1 MNYIKLAL
9 DNAERILRIFK
20 SNEHNLDTIQAMTA
34 EIVQAFRFGNKVII
48 CGNGGS
54 ATDAMHFA
62 EEFTGKF
69 RNERIALPVIS
80 LSDPSHITCV
90 GNDYGFD
97 KIFSRGV
104 EAFGKKE
111 DIFIGLSTS
120 GNSKNIINAVDIA
133 EERGLKILLFLGK
146 DGGKLA
152 DRGDLRFIIPEK
164 TSDRIQEIHMM
175 ILHIIIEMVEREMFP
190 ENY

>member
-120 GNSKNIINAVDIA
+120 GNSKNIINSI
-133 EERGLKILLFLGK
+133 
-146 DGGKLA
+146 
-152 DRGDLRFIIPEK
+152 
-164 TSDRIQEIHMM
+164 
-175 ILHIIIEMVEREMFP
+175 
-190 ENY
+190 

>member
-1 MNYIKLAL
+1 MKKLQI
-9 DNAERILRIFK
+9 DIGSTYFKINA
-20 SNEHNLDTIQAMTA
+20 DG
-34 EIVQAFRFGNKVII
+34 EIRQY
-48 CGNGGS
+48 
-54 ATDAMHFA
+54 
-62 EEFTGKF
+62 F
-69 RNERIALPVIS
+69 RN
-80 LSDPSHITCV
+80 
-90 GNDYGFD
+90 FD
-97 KIFSRGV
+97 KDIYDDLSLKCGDIISKY
-104 EAFGKKE
+104 KKE